1 MILRYSTAGL
11 LALVVTL
18 GIFFLMQSLIRSG
31 SNELGDIDA
40 TRIIEFVRLQRE
52 SELELKRRE
61 LPDHKPPEQPPPPDL
76 DLSDVA
82 KPRPGDLAG
91 AVPVFIPDVDLLGG
105 PELGEVPSDT
115 EVVPLVRVSPQY
127 PERARQR
134 GIEGW
139 VLVEF
144 TVTKAGTV
152 KDAVVIDADP
162 KNYFERAARKA
173 VLRYKYKPKVE
184 NGVAVDRPGIR
195 VLVSFELE
203 D

>member
-1 MILRYSTAGL
+1 
-11 LALVVTL
+11 
-18 GIFFLMQSLIRSG
+18 
-31 SNELGDIDA
+31 
-40 TRIIEFVRLQRE
+40 
-52 SELELKRRE
+52 
-61 LPDHKPPEQPPPPDL
+61 
-76 DLSDVA
+76 
-82 KPRPGDLAG
+82 
-91 AVPVFIPDVDLLGG
+91 VDLLGAG
-105 PELGEVPSDT
+105 GLGEAPSDA
-115 EVVPLVRVSPQY
+115 EVVPLVRVNPQY

-134 GIEGW
+134 GVEGW

-184 NGVAVDRPGIR
+184 NGVAVDRPGVR
-195 VLVSFELE
+195 VLVSFKLE

>member
-1 MILRYSTAGL
+1 MIVRYSTAAL
-11 LALVVTL
+11 LALAVTL
-18 GIFFLMQSLIRSG
+18 SIFFLMRSLIKSG
-31 SNELGDIDA
+31 SNQLAELDGA
-40 TRIIEFVRLQRE
+40 RIIEFVRLQRD
-52 SELELKRRE
+52 SELELKKRE
-61 LPDHKPPEQPPPPDL
+61 LPERRPPEEPPPPDL

-82 KPRPGDLAG
+82 KPRPGDLSG
-91 AVPVFIPDVDLLGG
+91 AVPIFVPDVALLGD
-105 PELGEVPSDT
+105 PELGEVTGDT
-115 EVVPLVRVSPQY
+115 EVVPLVRVNPQY

-144 TVTKAGTV
+144 TVTRAGTV

-162 KNYFERAARKA
+162 KDYFDRSATKA
-173 VLRYKYKPKVE
+173 VLRYKYKPKIE
-184 NGVAVDRPGIR
+184 NGVAVDQPGVR